1 MPSKKK
7 AAKNGNRKAKV
18 ILPKNL
24 NREALV
30 LSPEQVT
37 SMMEIHKE
45 GVSPWRV
52 FKIISEFVSGYEFV
66 RHYKRAVTIFGSA
79 RYGFKHQVYK
89 DATKLA
95 HDLSKEGFA
104 VVTGGGPGIMEAAN
118 KGASQAGGESVGL
131 NIQLPLEQRVNKYV
145 NEATS
150 FHYFFTRKVMLAS
163 VSQVYIFFPGG
174 YGTLDELFEILT
186 LVQTKKIIPV
196 SVILVNREFW
206 GPLVAWI
213 EETVYKK
220 GKAVTRDDLKLF
232 HVVDHADDALEYI
245 NKHLSKKIRPREDSM
260 ENNPEGTVMTNS
272 KKMGRSLSQKRNHKT
287 KK

>member
-1 MPSKKK
+1 MPPKKK
-7 AAKNGNRKAKV
+7 PVKKNGNKKLKV
-18 ILPKNL
+18 VLPKTMKK
-24 NREALV
+24 EALL
-30 LSPEQVT
+30 LSPDAVEE
-37 SMMEIHKE
+37 MMEIHKE

-79 RYGFKHQVYK
+79 RYGFNHQVYK

-131 NIQLPLEQRVNKYV
+131 NIQLPLEQRINKYV

-163 VSQVYIFFPGG
+163 VSQIYIYFPGG
-174 YGTLDELFEILT
+174 YGTMDELFEVLT
-186 LVQTKKIIPV
+186 LVQTKKIVPV
-196 SVILVNREFW
+196 SIILVNREFW
-206 GPLVAWI
+206 TPLVDFLR
-213 EETVYKK
+213 ETVYKK
-220 GKAVTRDDLKLF
+220 NKAISKSDLDLF
-232 HVVDHADDALEYI
+232 HLVDHADEALEYI
-245 NKHLSKKIRPREDSM
+245 NKHLSKKIRPREDMM
-260 ENNPEGTVMTNS
+260 ENNPEGTIMSENDWLKARA
-272 KKMGRSLSQKRNHKT
+272 KKSKT
-287 KK
+287 KKK